1 MFFPPFNFYL
11 TSKYIDSKY
20 TYFMKKSISTFL
32 KHPTKDNANRSANPP
47 VTRASTI
54 LFNSMQELYDHE
66 KKIKANKKISYYSY
80 GRYGSTTTI
89 ELENILKELEQA
101 HHVFLT
107 GTGFGGVALA
117 IMSVCRPGD
126 EILVSDNVYG
136 PTKEISE
143 ELVKEFNI
151 NAIFYDPDNFNDLKE
166 KISKKT
172 KLIVVENPGSNTFE
186 FQDLSKIVNL
196 AKKKN
201 ILTFLDNTW
210 GTPLYL
216 KPLKIGFDMSFVSAT
231 KYYSGHS
238 DAMGGSLAVNQKVF
252 KRVMFFYKLSGYRM
266 SADEAYLII
275 RGLRTL
281 DVRLKKHTE
290 NTKTVINFLKKQK
303 KIKEI
308 LYPYKPSSRNYK
320 LWKKYYSGS
329 NGLFSIV
336 IKSKNKPSVFK
347 FVNSLE
353 LFGIGYSWGGFES
366 LVIYQDLRD
375 DTKYTKTR
383 KYFRF
388 DKDEHIVRLHIGL
401 EDPKDLI
408 NDLKKS
414 LRYIK

>member
-1 MFFPPFNFYL
+1 
-11 TSKYIDSKY
+11 
-20 TYFMKKSISTFL
+20 MKKSISTFL
-32 KHPTKDNANRSANPP
+32 KHPTKDNLNRSANPP

-54 LFNSMQELYDHE
+54 LFSSMQELHNHE
-66 KKIKANKKISYYSY
+66 KRIKANKKISYYSY
-80 GRYGSTTTI
+80 GRYGSSTTI
-89 ELENILKELEQA
+89 ELENILKELEKA
-101 HHVFLT
+101 YHVFLT

-117 IMSVCRPGD
+117 IMSICRPGD

-143 ELVKEFNI
+143 ELVNEFDI
-151 NAIFYDPDNFNDLKE
+151 KAIFYNPDSFEDLKN

-172 KLIVVENPGSNTFE
+172 KMILVENPGSNTFE
-186 FQDLSKIVNL
+186 FQDLSKIVAL
-196 AKKKN
+196 AKRKK

-216 KPLKIGFDMSFVSAT
+216 KPLKLGFDMSFTSAT

-238 DAMGGSLAVNQKVF
+238 DAMGGSLAVNRKVF
-252 KRVMFFYKLSGYRM
+252 KKVMFFYKLSGYRM

-281 DVRLKKHTE
+281 DVRLKKHHE
-290 NTKTVINFLKKQK
+290 NTKIIINFLKKQK

-308 LYPYKPSSRNYK
+308 LYPYNPSSKNYK
-320 LWKKYYSGS
+320 LWKKYYTGA

-336 IKSKNKPSVFK
+336 VKSKKKSSVVK
-347 FVNSLE
+347 FVNSLK

-366 LVIYQDLRD
+366 LILLQDLRD
-375 DTKYTKTR
+375 PTKYTKTR
-383 KYFRF
+383 KFFRF
-388 DKDEHIVRLHIGL
+388 ENDEHIVRLHIGL

-408 NDLKKS
+408 ADLKKS

>member
-1 MFFPPFNFYL
+1 
-11 TSKYIDSKY
+11 
-20 TYFMKKSISTFL
+20 MKKSISTFL
-32 KHPTKDNANRSANPP
+32 KHPTKDNINRSANPS

-54 LFNSMQELYDHE
+54 LFNSMQELIKHE
-66 KKIKANKKISYYSY
+66 RKIKANKKISYYSY
-80 GRYGSTTTI
+80 GRYGSSTTI

-101 HHVFLT
+101 YHVFLT

-117 IMSVCRPGD
+117 IMSICRPGD

-151 NAIFYDPDNFNDLKE
+151 NAIFYDPDSFEDLKR
-166 KISKKT
+166 KVTKKT
-172 KLIVVENPGSNTFE
+172 KMIIVENPGSNTFE

-196 AKKKN
+196 CKKKN
-201 ILTFLDNTW
+201 IISFLDNTW

-216 KPLKIGFDMSFVSAT
+216 KPLKIGFDMSFISAT

-238 DAMGGSLAVNQKVF
+238 DAMGGSLAVNKKLF
-252 KRVMFFYKLSGYRM
+252 KKVMFFYKLSGYRM

-281 DVRLKKHTE
+281 DVRLKKHFE
-290 NTKTVINFLKKQK
+290 NTKIIINFLKKQK

-308 LYPYKPSSRNYK
+308 LYPYKPNTKRYK
-320 LWKKYYSGS
+320 LWKKYYSGANS
-329 NGLFSIV
+329 LFSVV
-336 IKSKNKPSVFK
+336 IKSKNKSSVVK

-366 LVIYQDLRD
+366 LALLQNLRSN
-375 DTKYTKTR
+375 TKYTKIR
-383 KYFRF
+383 NFFRF
-388 DKDEHIVRLHIGL
+388 EKDEHIVRLHIGL

-408 NDLKKS
+408 EDLRNS

>member
-1 MFFPPFNFYL
+1 
-11 TSKYIDSKY
+11 
-20 TYFMKKSISTFL
+20 MKKSISTFL
-32 KHPTKDNANRSANPP
+32 KHPTKDNTNRSANPP

-54 LFNSMQELYDHE
+54 LFNSMQELHQHE
-66 KKIKANKKISYYSY
+66 KNIKANKKISYYSY

-89 ELENILKELEQA
+89 ELETILKKLEQA
-101 HHVFLT
+101 YHVFLT

-117 IMSVCRPGD
+117 IMSLCRPGD

-136 PTKEISE
+136 PTKEISQD
-143 ELVKEFNI
+143 LVKEFNI
-151 NAIFYDPDNFNDLKE
+151 KAIFYNPDSFKDLKN
-166 KISKKT
+166 KITKKT
-172 KLIVVENPGSNTFE
+172 KMILVENPGSNTFE
-186 FQDLSKIVNL
+186 FQDLSKIVSL
-196 AKKKN
+196 AKRKN

-216 KPLKIGFDMSFVSAT
+216 KPLKLGFDMSFTSAT
-231 KYYSGHS
+231 KYFSGHS
-238 DAMGGSLAVNQKVF
+238 DAMGGSLAVNKKVF
-252 KRVMFFYKLSGYRM
+252 KKVMFFYKLSGYRM

-281 DVRLKKHTE
+281 DIRLEKHYE

-308 LYPYKPSSRNYK
+308 LYPHNPSTKNYK
-320 LWKKYYSGS
+320 LWKKYYSGG
-329 NGLFSIV
+329 NGLLSIV
-336 IKSKNKPSVFK
+336 IKSNKKSSVVK

-366 LVIYQDLRD
+366 LAILQDLRD

-383 KYFRF
+383 NYLRF
-388 DKDEHIVRLHIGL
+388 DKNHHIVRLHIGL

-408 NDLKKS
+408 NDLKNS
-414 LRYIK
+414 LKYIK